1 MDYKQEYTRWLNNVS
16 EIDKAEL
23 QVIQNDEKEIRE
35 RFSLPLAFGTA
46 GMRGI
51 LGVGTYRM
59 NEYTV
64 RRATLGLALFLI
76 SEGRKACDA
85 GVVISY
91 DTRIKSY
98 EFALCTARVLAANG
112 IKVYLFNEVHPVP
125 MCSFAIGYYKASAG
139 VMITASHNP
148 KEYNG
153 YKVYGADGA
162 QLSPENTAKVVSFID
177 SVDYF
182 NIAEVKNR
190 NFKKE
195 DFEKASSIHPLINI
209 IGPEVD
215 SKYYDAIQALSLTHN
230 LEKYK
235 EQFQVLYTPLHGTG
249 AVPVDT
255 ILTRTGIDVYF
266 VGEQRNYDGNFPTVS
281 IPNPESPDALR
292 MATDIAERDNMQLV
306 IGTDPDADRMGVAV
320 PNDEGK
326 FILLN
331 GNQIGALLADY
342 ILSRHTEL
350 GTMPKNPAIVKT
362 IVTTSLAKKIAQ
374 SYGVECID
382 VLTGFKF
389 IGEKINQWAV
399 NHEHSFLFGYE
410 ESYGYLAGTHSK
422 DKDAVVST
430 MLFSEMAVY
439 LLTKGQT
446 VYQHLQELYKKHGY
460 YAEKS
465 QSTLFSGL
473 DGMKEMADRMNALG
487 QKHITQFA
495 GIPIDHIDNLNT
507 STRVFAD
514 GREEHIDL
522 PKSNVYYYALT
533 SGDWV
538 CARPSGTE
546 PKLKVYVS
554 ACGESMEEANLKA
567 TTLIDALTAVLM
579 E

>member
-1 MDYKQEYTRWLNNVS
+1 MDYKSEYIRWLNSVNDK
-16 EIDKAEL
+16 DKAEL
-23 QVIQNDEKEIRE
+23 KTIADNEKEIAE

-46 GMRGI
+46 GMRGV

-76 SEGRKACDA
+76 SEGQKACND

-98 EFALCTARVLAANG
+98 DFALCTARVLAENG
-112 IKVYLFNEVHPVP
+112 IKVYLFKEVHPVP
-125 MCSFAIGYYKASAG
+125 MCSFAIGYYKAAAG

-162 QLSPENTAKVVSFID
+162 QLSPENTAKVVKFIYD
-177 SVDYF
+177 LDYF
-182 NIAEVKNR
+182 NI
-190 NFKKE
+190 KE
-195 DFEKASSIHPLINI
+195 APVHVSAKDKIANYSTIHPLINI
-209 IGPEVD
+209 IGEEVD
-215 SKYYDAIQALSLTHN
+215 NAYYDTIQKLSLAPA
-230 LEKYK
+230 LEDYRKK
-235 EQFQVLYTPLHGTG
+235 FSVLYTPLHGTG
-249 AVPVDT
+249 LVPVGE
-255 ILTRTGIDVYF
+255 ILTRTGINHYE
-266 VGEQRNYDGNFPTVS
+266 VGEQSDYDGNFPTVTM
-281 IPNPESPDALR
+281 PNPENPDALR
-292 MATDIAERDNMQLV
+292 MAIGIAKRDKMPLV

-320 PNDEGK
+320 PDDKGE
-326 FILLN
+326 FVLLN

-342 ILSRHTEL
+342 ILCRHTEL
-350 GTMPKNPAIVKT
+350 GTLPENAAIVKT
-362 IVTTSLAKKIAQ
+362 IVTTSLAKKIAE
-374 SYGVECID
+374 SYGAECID

-399 NHEHSFLFGYE
+399 NHEHTFLFGYE
-410 ESYGYLAGTHSK
+410 ESYGYLAGTHAK
-422 DKDAVVST
+422 DKDAVVSA

-439 LLTKGQT
+439 LASKGQT
-446 VYQHLQELYKKHGY
+446 VYSHLQELYKKHGY

-465 QSTLFSGL
+465 KATLFPGL
-473 DGMKEMADRMNALG
+473 DGMQEMSDRMKALG
-487 QKHITQFA
+487 QKKITEFA

-507 STRVFAD
+507 SIRTFSD
-514 GREEHIDL
+514 GHEEVINL

-554 ACGESMEEANLKA
+554 ACGKSMDEANEKA
-567 TTLIDALTAVLM
+567 TTLIAALTKVLM

>member
-23 QVIQNDEKEIRE
+23 QVIQDDEKEIKE

-76 SEGRKACDA
+76 SEGQKACDA

-98 EFALCTARVLAANG
+98 EFALCTAKVLAANG

-162 QLSPENTAKVVSFID
+162 QLSPENTAKVVNFID

-182 NIAEVKNR
+182 NIAEVKIR

-195 DFEKASSIHPLINI
+195 DLGKASSIHPLINI

-230 LEKYK
+230 LEEYK
-235 EQFQVLYTPLHGTG
+235 EKFQVLYTPLHGSG

-255 ILTRTGIDVYF
+255 ILTRTGIDVYI
-266 VGEQRNYDGNFPTVS
+266 VGEQRDYDGNFPTVS

-292 MATDIAERDNMQLV
+292 MATDIAKRDNMQLV

-320 PNDEGK
+320 PNDEGD

-350 GTMPKNPAIVKT
+350 GTMPENPAIVKT

-399 NHEHSFLFGYE
+399 THEHSFLFGYE
-410 ESYGYLAGTHSK
+410 ESYGYLAGTHAK

-439 LLTKGQT
+439 LLSKGQT

-554 ACGESMEEANLKA
+554 ACGKSMEEANLKA